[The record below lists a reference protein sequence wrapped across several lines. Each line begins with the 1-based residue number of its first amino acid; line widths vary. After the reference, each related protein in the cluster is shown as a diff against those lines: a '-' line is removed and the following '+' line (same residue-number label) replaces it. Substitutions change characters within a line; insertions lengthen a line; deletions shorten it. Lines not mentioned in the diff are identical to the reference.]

1 RRSHRLPGESGQGAR
16 LFCAGARAADGAR
29 DRPGDRARQTAHP
42 RLFAGDHRRGDP
54 GNPGRPGASTASRLQ
69 RRLRPH
75 ADGRG
80 ARPVARRPPRD
91 LEGTGL
97 PGGERRSA
105 VRLEGDDTLLSD
117 QRARLHAR
125 QDHGGRQHG
134 IHRQLQPVACWR
146 GQRGEPARARQ
157 RDSGRPIRRIHRRP
171 ICPLR
176 GNPCGCATIEL
187 MARRH
192 NAALS
197 AGSLLSVA
205 ALLPPAIGFADRRL
219 SLHMLLQM
227 LLLALVIPL
236 LAYGAQPLIGGSLAR
251 LHPIA
256 GILALNVVLFGSQ
269 LPAVLDLTAKHLMLG
284 EAAQAAFMTG
294 AFLFWSPI
302 VRPGGLT
309 PIAKIGYLMVA
320 GVPPTL
326 PGITLALSHHL
337 FYQAYRSI
345 EDQQIAGLLLFG
357 TAKFALVAGT
367 FVIL

>member
-1 RRSHRLPGESGQGAR
+1 
-16 LFCAGARAADGAR
+16 
-29 DRPGDRARQTAHP
+29 
-42 RLFAGDHRRGDP
+42 
-54 GNPGRPGASTASRLQ
+54 
-69 RRLRPH
+69 
-75 ADGRG
+75 
-80 ARPVARRPPRD
+80 
-91 LEGTGL
+91 
-97 PGGERRSA
+97 
-105 VRLEGDDTLLSD
+105 
-117 QRARLHAR
+117 
-125 QDHGGRQHG
+125 
-134 IHRQLQPVACWR
+134 
-146 GQRGEPARARQ
+146 
-157 RDSGRPIRRIHRRP
+157 
-171 ICPLR
+171 
-176 GNPCGCATIEL
+176 

-192 NAALS
+192 RAALA

-320 GVPPTL
+320 GVPPTI

-345 EDQQIAGLLLFG
+345 EDQQIAGRRNVRHPLADAGSAAG
-357 TAKFALVAGT
+357 TAGLGGSGAGAPGPSAQRTGLVAPTRRRAAGGSRPSPDT
-367 FVIL
+367 GSGRPLAAIV